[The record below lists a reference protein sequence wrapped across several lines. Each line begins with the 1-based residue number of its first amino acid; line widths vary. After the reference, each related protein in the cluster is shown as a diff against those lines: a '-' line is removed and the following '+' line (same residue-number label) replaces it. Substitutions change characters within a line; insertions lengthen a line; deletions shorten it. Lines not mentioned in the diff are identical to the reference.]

1 MSSKRD
7 NVIDDNSVGLN
18 EIDVLYSYAMV
29 LSRNRT
35 EAAGMVHE
43 TYLHA
48 IKAKDS
54 LRVGANI
61 KSWLLAILRNI
72 WINQFC
78 DGRNPPD
85 MTVVDQ
91 RTADVAVERVMNL
104 HELCETTQERVQLRS
119 AIQRL
124 PLQFR
129 EVIVLRYY
137 GGLSYREIAGIL
149 NCPVETIESCLG
161 RARSILRFS
170 VIERID

>member
-1 MSSKRD
+1 MPSKRD

-91 RTADVAVERVMNL
+91 RIADVAVKRVRNYMGSVKPRKS
-104 HELCETTQERVQLRS
+104 EYSCEVRS
-119 AIQRL
+119 NDCPYSSAKSLFCAIMEGY
-124 PLQFR
+124 PTGKSPAF
-129 EVIVLRYY
+129 
-137 GGLSYREIAGIL
+137 
-149 NCPVETIESCLG
+149 
-161 RARSILRFS
+161 
-170 VIERID
+170 